1 MKKAVVRMRGYEY
14 SEVKSQLTEEQVR
27 EKIIEISRTH
37 GYEVSQCQL
46 IRDDSMG
53 PAVSISWS

>member
-1 MKKAVVRMRGYEY
+1 MNKAVVRMRGHGH
-14 SEVKSQLTEEQVR
+14 SEVKSQLTEEQIR
-27 EKIIEISRTH
+27 EKIIEISRAY

-46 IRDDSMG
+46 IRDDNMA